1 MGRARRR
8 LALISIAICV
18 AAACDPNPVPTG
30 PSSTRSPTTTPLVS
44 AALQTFAPS
53 LPSATPSASIP
64 PSTIELPPGFNA
76 IPWADLPPGDGN
88 EDSFTVSIGVLGKP
102 AITTRT
108 FTRQPD
114 IAADG
119 NAVVLSDGRR
129 SEIIDAATGETLAFF
144 DHDALELDDVPKR
157 DLSYVLFNGRFRTD
171 LARGYLYFLS
181 ANRDG
186 VQLRRFAL
194 DGSDETLLGVV
205 APDPGRD
212 LRYVDF
218 VITLSGEV
226 IVTACPTDAD
236 GPGDVRCQIFEAAP
250 GAERLSD
257 PRFLPNDAPRPCAL
271 FAGGETWLI
280 GTNLQFCRADGGWPA
295 FIPYVAI
302 NRSTLRTEVITAPSG
317 IIPLGA
323 LDGSGQPRLV
333 ANLSYGFPYPDVYP
347 PMGVVL
353 RLGDPQFPIDLQA
366 PEGGQLETP
375 VEGGPEVWSIAG
387 RGPGWTL
394 FHGYGRDYLACALDT
409 DRRDRSACPSGPV
422 VLQTTEGTFELPP
435 GTWGAVVPPLGFAGL

>member
-1 MGRARRR
+1 
-8 LALISIAICV
+8 
-18 AAACDPNPVPTG
+18 
-30 PSSTRSPTTTPLVS
+30 
-44 AALQTFAPS
+44 
-53 LPSATPSASIP
+53 
-64 PSTIELPPGFNA
+64 
-76 IPWADLPPGDGN
+76 LPPGDGN

-102 AITTRT
+102 ATTTRT

-119 NAVVLSDGRR
+119 NAVVLSDGRL
-129 SEIIDAATGETLAFF
+129 SEIIDAATGTTLASF
-144 DHDALELDDVPKR
+144 DHAALELGHVPR
-157 DLSYVLFNGRFRTD
+157 NDLSYVLFNRQFRTD

-194 DGSDETLLGVV
+194 DGSNETLLGVV

-212 LRYVDF
+212 PRYVDF
-218 VITLSGEV
+218 VVTLSGEV
-226 IVTACPTDAD
+226 IVTACPIDAD
-236 GPGDVRCQIFEAAP
+236 GAGEVRCRIFEAAP

-295 FIPYVAI
+295 FIPYMAI

-317 IIPLGA
+317 INAFGA
-323 LDGSGQPRLV
+323 MDGRGQPRLV
-333 ANLSYGFPYPDVYP
+333 ANLSYGFPHPDVYP

-353 RLGDPQFPIDLQA
+353 RVGDSHFPIDMIA
-366 PEGGQLETP
+366 PKSGLLETP
-375 VEGGPEVWSIAG
+375 ADGGPEVWSIAG

-394 FHGYGRDYLACALDT
+394 FHGYGRDYLSCALEI
-409 DRRDRSACPSGPV
+409 DRPDRSACPSGPV
-422 VLQTTEGTFELPP
+422 ILETNQGDFELPP